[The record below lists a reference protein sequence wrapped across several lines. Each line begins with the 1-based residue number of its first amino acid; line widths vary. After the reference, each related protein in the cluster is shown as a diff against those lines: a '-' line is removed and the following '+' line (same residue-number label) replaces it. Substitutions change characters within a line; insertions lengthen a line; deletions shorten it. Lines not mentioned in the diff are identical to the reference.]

1 MRFFSPT
8 MTGYLAN
15 PDSFRSEVMMLISA
29 RNRDTG
35 VVETAGFWTG
45 DRHRSFTIQG
55 VSHVFYGA
63 GALLEVPTIL
73 YETGVG
79 VSTFDIEFS
88 PLTPEFIQ
96 VSRVFDVRQQP
107 ITIYQAFF
115 DTLTEQLIEE
125 PTRVYKG
132 RSDRLSFTSAE
143 EGDASTATLTI
154 VSSARALT
162 RTITAKHS
170 DETMRSRSDDRIGRY
185 ATIAGAV
192 LIPWGTSGGTA
203 AAAPTTP
210 YVSPIR
216 HPSPYQ

>member
-15 PDSFRSEVMMLISA
+15 PDSFRSEVMILISA
-29 RNRDTG
+29 RDRGTG

-45 DRHRSFTIQG
+45 DRHRQFTIQG
-55 VSHVFYGA
+55 VSRIFYGA
-63 GALLEVPTIL
+63 GALLEVPSIL
-73 YETGVG
+73 YETGLG

-96 VSRVFDVRQQP
+96 VARVYDVRQQP
-107 ITIYQAFF
+107 ITVYQGFF
-115 DTLTEQLIEE
+115 DTHSEQLIEE

-132 RSDRLSFTSAE
+132 RSDRLTFTDAE
-143 EGDASTATLTI
+143 EGESSTATLTI

-192 LIPWGTSGGTA
+192 PIPWGRSA
-203 AAAPTTP
+203 
-210 YVSPIR
+210 
-216 HPSPYQ
+216 